1 MFLPATGWEVIDEDV
16 AAGGAA
22 GAGDWAGCASAAAQS
37 RKPHYLLYSRP
48 GVMDR
53 ALVAQL
59 REHGIAV
66 VGGLREGLS
75 AIDRLARL
83 TSRTNS

>member
-1 MFLPATGWEVIDEDV
+1 LVRTDIDLFTR
-16 AAGGAA
+16 
-22 GAGDWAGCASAAAQS
+22 AAAQS

-53 ALVAQL
+53 GVVAQL
-59 REHGIAV
+59 REQGIAV

-75 AIDRLARL
+75 A
-83 TSRTNS
+83 